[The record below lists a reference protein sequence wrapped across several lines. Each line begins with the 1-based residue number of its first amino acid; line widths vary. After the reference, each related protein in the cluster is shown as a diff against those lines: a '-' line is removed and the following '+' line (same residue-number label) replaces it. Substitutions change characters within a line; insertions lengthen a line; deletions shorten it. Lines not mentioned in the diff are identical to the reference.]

1 LVKSTV
7 QRGGEGIRCAMNT
20 HNIPRPCGDVEPAGL
35 ERRWEAFVAA
45 KAQAERTGA
54 IADGIAA
61 GRAWAAFLAAF
72 VK

>member
-1 LVKSTV
+1 VNAHNVHISPAERHSSTPV
-7 QRGGEGIRCAMNT
+7 
-20 HNIPRPCGDVEPAGL
+20 L

>member
-1 LVKSTV
+1 MRNYLDRPLVMPAERHSPT
-7 QRGGEGIRCAMNT
+7 
-20 HNIPRPCGDVEPAGL
+20 PVEF
-35 ERRWEAFVAA
+35 RWEAFVAA

>member
-1 LVKSTV
+1 
-7 QRGGEGIRCAMNT
+7 MNT